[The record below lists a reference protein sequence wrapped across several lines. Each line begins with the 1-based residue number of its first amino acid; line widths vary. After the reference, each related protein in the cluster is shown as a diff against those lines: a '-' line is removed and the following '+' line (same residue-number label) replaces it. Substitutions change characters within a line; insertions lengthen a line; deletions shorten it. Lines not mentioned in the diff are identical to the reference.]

1 MGFEEAQTDVIV
13 ICDDDSKWG
22 SNALISLVTPLLEDT
37 GFGCVFPDLRVDLVG
52 EILPSGSFLRYCK
65 LLVTALTFIRPGKST
80 EVSFA
85 ITAVQLRIKGR
96 FCETPISATP
106 SLMML

>member
-1 MGFEEAQTDVIV
+1 M
-13 ICDDDSKWG
+13 G

-37 GFGCVFPDLRVDLVG
+37 AFGCVFQDLRVDPVG

-65 LLVTALTFIRPGKST
+65 LSVMALTSIPPGRST

-85 ITAVQLRIKGR
+85 ITAVQLRIKGKL
-96 FCETPISATP
+96 CETPHSSMP
-106 SLMML
+106 